1 MNNKWTLKNK
11 RALITG
17 ATRGIGKAIAEEF
30 ISLGAEIFI
39 TARGEDTLNKQL
51 KEYSA
56 NGFKANGFA
65 GDMSKEDDRIKLF
78 DEIKKVWD
86 SLDILINNVGFNIRK
101 KVVDYGEDELN
112 FLLDTNLKS
121 TFANCRFSYP
131 LLKNSGNGSIVNIVS
146 VSGLTHIRTGAPYAM
161 SKAAVVQ
168 LTRNLAVEWAADN
181 IRVNSIAP
189 WYIKTPLTE
198 PVLNNKDY
206 YDEVIK
212 RTPMQRTGNAEEVAS
227 TAAFLSMPASS
238 YITGQCINVDGG
250 FTVYGF

>member
-1 MNNKWTLKNK
+1 MIDKWNLKNK
-11 RALITG
+11 KALITG
-17 ATRGIGKAIAEEF
+17 ATRGIGQAIAKEF

-39 TARGEDTLNKQL
+39 VARGEDILNKQL
-51 KEYSA
+51 KEYA
-56 NGFKANGFA
+56 DNRHKVYGFA
-65 GDMSKEDDRIKLF
+65 GDMSKKDDRIKMF

-86 SLDILINNVGFNIRK
+86 SFDILVNNVGFNIRK
-101 KVVDYGEDELN
+101 KVIDYSDEEFN
-112 FLLDTNLKS
+112 FLLDTNLKA
-121 TFANCRFSYP
+121 TFDNCRLSYP
-131 LLKNSGNGSIVNIVS
+131 FLKKSDSGSIVNIVS

-161 SKAAVVQ
+161 SKAAVIQ
-168 LTRNLAVEWAADN
+168 LTRNLAVEWATDN

-198 PVLNNKDY
+198 PVLKIKEY

-212 RTPMQRTGNAEEVAS
+212 RTPMQRIGKPEEVAS

-238 YITGQCINVDGG
+238 YITGQCISVDGG

>member
-1 MNNKWTLKNK
+1 
-11 RALITG
+11 
-17 ATRGIGKAIAEEF
+17 
-30 ISLGAEIFI
+30 
-39 TARGEDTLNKQL
+39 
-51 KEYSA
+51 
-56 NGFKANGFA
+56 
-65 GDMSKEDDRIKLF
+65 MSKEDDRIKLF
-78 DEIKKVWD
+78 DEIKNVWD
-86 SLDILINNVGFNIRK
+86 SFDILVNNVGFNIRK
-101 KVVDYGEDELN
+101 KIIDYGEDELN

-121 TFANCRFSYP
+121 TFANCRLSYP

-161 SKAAVVQ
+161 SKAAVIQ
-168 LTRNLAVEWAADN
+168 LTRNLAVEWAQDN

-198 PVLNNKDY
+198 PVLNIKEY

-212 RTPMQRTGNAEEVAS
+212 RTPMKRTGNAEEVAS
-227 TAAFLSMPASS
+227 VAAFLSMPASS